1 MRVQKK
7 QYELNPE
14 TFEVRVYYKVVDIEM
29 DIFTGE
35 GNEKLNKIREQ
46 NTITDILLSKFLQ
59 ENPIWRVVEDRGESH
74 G

>member
-14 TFEVRVYYKVVDIEM
+14 TFEVRVYYEVVDIKM

-35 GNEKLNKIREQ
+35 GKEKLNQIREQ
-46 NTITDILLSKFLQ
+46 NTMTDILISKFLQ
-59 ENPIWRVVEDRGESH
+59 ENPIWRVVEDKGE
-74 G
+74 

>member
-14 TFEVRVYYKVVDIEM
+14 TFEVRVYYEVIDIKM

-35 GNEKLNKIREQ
+35 GKEKLNQIREQ
-46 NTITDILLSKFLQ
+46 NTMTDILLSKFLQ
-59 ENPIWRVVEDRGESH
+59 ENPIWRVVEDKGE
-74 G
+74 